1 MLKIAIIGCGKI
13 ADSHAEQISALRDC
27 RLVAACDRELLMAR
41 QLAERFD
48 VPETFDDVSKL
59 LKTVR
64 PDVVHITTPPH
75 SHLPLAKQSLEAG
88 SHVYVEKPFT
98 LDVAEAEELIACAM
112 AADRKVTVGH
122 DLQFSHAA
130 RRMRKLVHEGY
141 LGGEPVHLESYYCYE
156 LSNPTYAR
164 AFLANNQHWVRH
176 LPGKLL
182 HNIISHGIARIAEF
196 LRTDIPR
203 VQVHG
208 FVSPLLRSL
217 GEREIIDELRVVIS
231 EEDRLTAYFTFSSQ
245 MRPAL
250 NGFRLY
256 GPRNGLLVDQEQET
270 VIKLRGERYKSYLEK
285 FYPQWQ
291 LAKQYASN
299 SMRNI
304 GLFLRRDFHMKAGM
318 RHLIES
324 FYDSIRNQGAP
335 PIAYREILLT
345 TRIMDSIFAQLAE
358 AGVKGAGF
366 GVNYPATEK
375 ASATRELAGTNG

>member
-1 MLKIAIIGCGKI
+1 
-13 ADSHAEQISALRDC
+13 
-27 RLVAACDRELLMAR
+27 MAR

-75 SHLPLAKQSLEAG
+75 SHLSLAKQCLEAG
-88 SHVYVEKPFT
+88 CHVYVEKPFT
-98 LDVAEAEELIACAM
+98 LDVAEAEELIACAV
-112 AADRKVTVGH
+112 AADRKVTAGH

-130 RRMRKLVHEGY
+130 RRMRKLVREGY

-164 AFLANNQHWVRH
+164 AFLANNQHWVRQ

-196 LRTDIPR
+196 LHTDSPR
-203 VQVHG
+203 VQAHG

-231 EEDRLTAYFTFSSQ
+231 EEERLTAYFTFSSQ

-250 NGFRLY
+250 NCFRIY
-256 GPRNGLLVDQEQET
+256 GPRNGLIVDQEQET
-270 VIKLRGERYKSYLEK
+270 VIKVRGDRYKSYVEK
-285 FYPQWQ
+285 FFPQWQ
-291 LAKQYASN
+291 LAKQYVAN
-299 SMRNI
+299 SAHNV

-318 RHLIES
+318 RHLIGA
-324 FYDSIRNQGAP
+324 FYDSVRNGSPP
-335 PIAYREILLT
+335 PIAYREIVVT
-345 TRIMDSIFAQLAE
+345 ARIMDQIFSGIADNRSAGDLKTEQREGSITQSASTARTFA
-358 AGVKGAGF
+358 GA
-366 GVNYPATEK
+366 N
-375 ASATRELAGTNG
+375 S